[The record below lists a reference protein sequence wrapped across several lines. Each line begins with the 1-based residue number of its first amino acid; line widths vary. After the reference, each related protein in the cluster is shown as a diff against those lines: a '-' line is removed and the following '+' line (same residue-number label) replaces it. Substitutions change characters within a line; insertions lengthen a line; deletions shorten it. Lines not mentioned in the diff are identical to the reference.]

1 MTTLLDDAPHRA
13 ASRTLALLIA
23 CLCGCIAWLYPSSAQ
38 AQVAT
43 CIQVVSGGQDGSSLN
58 RLVESELARHPSH
71 KLAKTN
77 CETTLRIEVI
87 EVEAKLGGGLFLTGS
102 VDGEVPDRVKVQ
114 PGRMDRAVEE
124 LLTVLL
130 HNDPRRLS
138 GPERAD
144 WFAQQRKSFR
154 VRGINYIGAEVYEV
168 GAVVDGRLATLPGLA
183 LVARR
188 EVDWFHFG
196 VRVAGAN
203 QLNSGDDRLSLTT
216 QVTAQLEASLFSSA
230 TASTAAFAGL
240 VAGLEYQRFR
250 GPTTLNGQ
258 RSIESATAAGF
269 SPGLRFGLE
278 LGRYTTT
285 HGLVFAQLLFPTFA
299 SHDVDTGVVDQ
310 WTPSVSIGAGM
321 VF

>member
-1 MTTLLDDAPHRA
+1 MTTPLRLAPRA
-13 ASRTLALLIA
+13 WAVLFACCAAGLFWLCPSTAL
-23 CLCGCIAWLYPSSAQ
+23 
-38 AQVAT
+38 AQVST
-43 CIQVVSGGQDGSSLN
+43 CIQVVSGAQDSASLN
-58 RLVESELARHPSH
+58 RLVENELARHPSH
-71 KLAKTN
+71 KISKDG

-87 EVEAKLGGGLFLTGS
+87 EVDAKLGGGLFLTGS

-154 VRGINYIGAEVYEV
+154 VRGINYIGVEVYEV
-168 GAVVDGRLATLPGLA
+168 GAIVDGRLATLPGLS

-196 VRVAGAN
+196 VRVGGAN
-203 QLNSGDDRLSLTT
+203 QLNSGDDRLTLTT
-216 QVTAQLEASLFSSA
+216 QVTAQLEAALFSSA
-230 TASTAAFAGL
+230 TSSTAAFGGL

-258 RSIESATAAGF
+258 DSLESATAAGF
-269 SPGLRFGLE
+269 SPGLRFGVE

-310 WTPSVSIGAGM
+310 WTPSVTLGAGM